1 MREHIVVAMVGQ
13 NPAKVECT
21 SCHRQHQY
29 RAAPPGT
36 KKEKEPRAP
45 RTAGGRPRREGTAAA
60 TPAVAPVDLEAR
72 IANRTPQRYDAAHR
86 FAIDDVV
93 EHPSFG
99 LGVVI
104 GLPGAQKIE
113 VLFSS
118 GAKLLLHDRGGAK
131 MGLQRPP
138 PRSEENGPH
147 VSDAPPPKR

>member
-1 MREHIVVAMVGQ
+1 MGEHVVVAMVGP

-21 SCHRQHQY
+21 SCHKQHQY
-29 RAAPPGT
+29 RAGPPGT

-45 RTAGGRPRREGTAAA
+45 RTSAARRREGAHAS
-60 TPAVAPVDLEAR
+60 PAPAPINLEAR
-72 IANRTPQRYDAAHR
+72 IANRTPVLYDVAHR
-86 FAIDDVV
+86 FVVDDVV

-99 LGVVI
+99 IGVVT

-113 VLFSS
+113 VLFPS
-118 GAKLLLHDRGGAK
+118 GAKLLLHDRGGTK

-138 PRSEENGPH
+138 PRNDERGPY

>member
-1 MREHIVVAMVGQ
+1 MSEHVVVAMVGPT
-13 NPAKVECT
+13 PAKVECT
-21 SCHRQHQY
+21 SCHKQHQY
-29 RAAPPGT
+29 RAGPPGT

-45 RTAGGRPRREGTAAA
+45 RASGARTRREGAEAPAA
-60 TPAVAPVDLEAR
+60 PAPIDLEAR
-72 IANRTPQRYDAAHR
+72 IANRTPQRYDVAHR
-86 FAIDDVV
+86 FVIDDVI

-99 LGVVI
+99 LGVVT

-118 GAKLLLHDRGGAK
+118 GVKLLLHDRGGAK

-138 PRSEENGPH
+138 PRNDERGPH